1 MTVQEGQAPT
11 AQPTAADRANQ
22 AAATVAALG
31 RDDLAQRLQVA
42 AARVV
47 RPSTIVCVVGEF
59 KQGKS
64 SLVNAL
70 LGVTACAVDDDLAT
84 SVVTLVHFA
93 DPPRIDVRRR
103 EGDKTVVE
111 QVDAVT
117 AAALGSEVDNPRNEK
132 RIDRID
138 IGLTHPL
145 LKSGLAIVDTPG
157 MGGIGAGHASATLA
171 FLPYADGL
179 IFATDATAELSAPE
193 IEFLRQASA
202 LCPTV
207 ICALTKIDMAPAW
220 RRIAELNQGHLRRTG
235 LDVPIV
241 GVSSTLRM
249 AAFQRQDQALND
261 ESGFNELGT
270 LLNRRVLVPAKELA
284 AERADREV
292 RAVLDQLI
300 PALQT
305 EAAVLESPE
314 AAAETMA
321 ALEGAKARLEHLR
334 GPGARWSILVG
345 DRMTDLSSEAGH
357 RFRGS
362 MRNLSQSMDE
372 RIEALKTPAD
382 WDEIGRALTTE
393 VSDAVA
399 TVFAGLERG
408 ASDLRA
414 EVVTL
419 LAEDSLEL
427 GAAAGMRAPVD
438 VTALWRGPSITEKGS
453 VAGNVV
459 GQAITG
465 LRGAQSGIML
475 FGMMGAFLPAA
486 IGAVVLSAPLTLGLG
501 AAFAGGQLL
510 TANKRKIEQR
520 RQRAKAAVRQFVDDV
535 QFEVNNQLGEVV
547 RDLQRSV
554 RDEFTER
561 VTELLRTY
569 TETAQRAQADA
580 QRDQTVRAQRVT
592 EVRTALAGLE
602 RLRR

>member
-1 MTVQEGQAPT
+1 MTAQQAP
-11 AQPTAADRANQ
+11 AAAPTAADRANQ

-31 RDDLAQRLQVA
+31 REDLAQRLRVA
-42 AARVV
+42 AARVA

-70 LGVTACAVDDDLAT
+70 LGTTACAVDDDLAT

-93 DPPRIDVRRR
+93 DPARIDLRRR
-103 EGDKTVVE
+103 DGDRIVVE
-111 QVDAVT
+111 QVDAPT
-117 AAALGSEVDNPRNEK
+117 AAALGSEAGNPRNER
-132 RIDRID
+132 RIERID
-138 IGLTHPL
+138 IGLPHPL
-145 LKSGLAIVDTPG
+145 LKGGLAIVDTPG

-179 IFATDATAELSAPE
+179 LFATDATAELSAPE
-193 IEFLRQASA
+193 VEFLRQASA

-220 RRIAELNQGHLRRTG
+220 RRIAELDAGHLRRAG

-241 GVSSTLRM
+241 GVSSVLRM
-249 AAFQRQDQALND
+249 AAFQRDDEALNL
-261 ESGFNELGT
+261 ESGFTELGR
-270 LLNRRVLVPAKELA
+270 LLTGRVLAPAKALA

-292 RAVLDQLI
+292 AAVLDQLI
-300 PALQT
+300 PGLRT
-305 EAAVLESPE
+305 EAAVIESPE

-321 ALEGAKARLEHLR
+321 ALEAAKSHLEHLR
-334 GPGARWSILVG
+334 GPGARWSVLVG
-345 DRMTDLSSEAGH
+345 DRMTDLSSDAGY
-357 RFRGS
+357 RFRGA

-382 WDEIGRALTTE
+382 WDEIGRVLTTQ
-393 VSDAVA
+393 VSEALA
-399 TVFAGLERG
+399 TVFGGLERG
-408 ASDLRA
+408 ANDLRA
-414 EVVTL
+414 EVVEL

-427 GAAAGMRAPVD
+427 STAAGMRAPVD
-438 VTALWRGPSITEKGS
+438 VMALWRGPSITEKAS
-453 VAGNVV
+453 AAGNVL
-459 GQAITG
+459 GQALTG

-475 FGMMGAFLPAA
+475 FGMMGTFLPAA

-520 RQRAKAAVRQFVDDV
+520 RQRAKAAVRQFLDDV
-535 QFEVNNQLGEVV
+535 QFEVNNQLAEVV
-547 RDLQRSV
+547 RDLQRSI

-580 QRDQTVRAQRVT
+580 QRDQSVRTKRLAEVRA
-592 EVRTALAGLE
+592 ALAGLE

>member
-1 MTVQEGQAPT
+1 MSVQQGQAAP

-31 RDDLAQRLQVA
+31 REDLAQRLRVA
-42 AARVV
+42 AARVA

-93 DPPRIDVRRR
+93 DPSRIDVRRR

-111 QVDAVT
+111 QVDAAT
-117 AAALGSEVDNPRNEK
+117 AATLGSEVGNPRNEK

-138 IGLTHPL
+138 IGLPHPL
-145 LKSGLAIVDTPG
+145 LKGGLAIVDTPG

-193 IEFLRQASA
+193 VEFLRQASV

-220 RRIAELNQGHLRRTG
+220 RRIAELNAGHLTRTG

-241 GVSSTLRM
+241 GVSSALRM
-249 AAFQRQDQALND
+249 AAFQRDEQALNV
-261 ESGFNELGT
+261 ESGFSELGR
-270 LLNRRVLVPAKELA
+270 LLNGRVLAPAKELA
-284 AERADREV
+284 AQRADREV

-300 PALQT
+300 PGLQT

-321 ALEGAKARLEHLR
+321 ALEQAKSRLEHLR
-334 GPGARWSILVG
+334 GPGARWSVLVG
-345 DRMTDLSSEAGH
+345 DRMTDLSSDAGY
-357 RFRGS
+357 RFRGA

-372 RIEALKTPAD
+372 RIETLKTPAD
-382 WDEIGRALTTE
+382 WDEIGRTLTTD

-408 ASDLRA
+408 ASDLRS
-414 EVVTL
+414 EVVEL

-427 GAAAGMRAPVD
+427 GTAAGMRTPVD
-438 VTALWRGPSITEKGS
+438 VTALWRGPSITEKTSG
-453 VAGNVV
+453 AGNVL
-459 GQAITG
+459 GQALTG

-475 FGMMGAFLPAA
+475 FGMMGTFLPAA

-510 TANKRKIEQR
+510 TANKRKFEQR

-535 QFEVNNQLGEVV
+535 QFEVNNQLAEVV
-547 RDLQRSV
+547 RDLQRSI

-580 QRDQTVRAQRVT
+580 QRDQSVRGQRLT
-592 EVRTALAGLE
+592 EVRAALAGLE

>member
-1 MTVQEGQAPT
+1 MSIQQDEPVASTSG
-11 AQPTAADRANQ
+11 DRASEV
-22 AAATVAALG
+22 AAAVGALG
-31 RDDLAQRLQVA
+31 RDDLAQRLRAA
-42 AARVV
+42 AARVT

-70 LGVTACAVDDDLAT
+70 LGTQACAVDDDLAT

-103 EGDKTVVE
+103 DGERTVVE
-111 QVDAVT
+111 QVDA
-117 AAALGSEVDNPRNEK
+117 AAAAKLGSEVDNPRNEK

-138 IGLTHPL
+138 IGLDHPL

-179 IFATDATAELSAPE
+179 IFASDATAELSAPE
-193 IEFLRQASA
+193 VEFLKQASA

-220 RRIAELNQGHLRRTG
+220 RRIAELNAGHLRRIG
-235 LDVPIV
+235 LDVPLV
-241 GVSSTLRM
+241 GVSSALRM
-249 AAFQRQDQALND
+249 VAVQQQDRELNE
-261 ESGFNELGT
+261 ESGFGELGR
-270 LLNRRVLVPAKELA
+270 LLNERVLVPAKELA
-284 AERADREV
+284 AQRADREV
-292 RAVLDQLI
+292 AAVLDQLI
-300 PALQT
+300 PGLQT
-305 EAAVLESPE
+305 ELAVLESPA

-321 ALEGAKARLEHLR
+321 ALDGAKSRLEHLR
-334 GPGARWSILVG
+334 GPGARWSVLVG
-345 DRMTDLSSEAGH
+345 DRMTDLSSDAGH
-357 RFRGS
+357 RFRGA
-362 MRNLSQSMDE
+362 MRNLSQAMDE
-372 RIEALKTPAD
+372 RIESLKTPAD
-382 WDEIGRALTTE
+382 WDEIGRTLTTE

-399 TVFAGLERG
+399 SAFAGLERG
-408 ASDLRA
+408 AQALRE
-414 EVVTL
+414 EVVAL

-427 GAAAGMRAPVD
+427 GTAAGMRAPVD

-453 VAGNVV
+453 AAGNVL
-459 GQAITG
+459 GQALTG

-475 FGMMGAFLPAA
+475 FGMMGTFLPAA

-535 QFEVNNQLGEVV
+535 QFEVNNQLAEVV
-547 RDLQRSV
+547 RDIQRSI

-592 EVRTALAGLE
+592 EVRAGLSRLE
-602 RLRR
+602 ALRR

>member
-1 MTVQEGQAPT
+1 MTMHEGQAAP

-31 RDDLAQRLQVA
+31 REDLAQRLRVA
-42 AARVV
+42 AARVA

-70 LGVTACAVDDDLAT
+70 LGTAACAVDDDLAT

-103 EGDKTVVE
+103 EGDRTVIE
-111 QVDAVT
+111 QVDA
-117 AAALGSEVDNPRNEK
+117 AAAAELGSEVGNPRNER

-138 IGLTHPL
+138 IGLAHPL

-179 IFATDATAELSAPE
+179 VFATDATAELSAPE
-193 IEFLRQASA
+193 VEFLRQASA
-202 LCPTV
+202 LCPTL

-220 RRIAELNQGHLRRTG
+220 RRIAELNEGHLRRTG
-235 LDVPIV
+235 LEVPIV
-241 GVSSTLRM
+241 GVSSNLRM
-249 AAFQRQDQALND
+249 AAIQRDDQALNA
-261 ESGFNELGT
+261 ESGFNELGR
-270 LLNRRVLVPAKELA
+270 LVSGRVLAPAKELA
-284 AERADREV
+284 AERADGEV
-292 RAVLDQLI
+292 AAVLDQLI
-300 PALQT
+300 PGLQT

-321 ALEGAKARLEHLR
+321 ALEQAKARLEHLR
-334 GPGARWSILVG
+334 GPGARWSVLVG
-345 DRMTDLSSEAGH
+345 DRMTDLSSDAGY
-357 RFRGS
+357 RFRGA
-362 MRNLSQSMDE
+362 MRNLSQAMDE

-382 WDEIGRALTTE
+382 WDEIGRTLTTG
-393 VSDAVA
+393 VSEAVA

-408 ASDLRA
+408 AQALRT
-414 EVVTL
+414 EVVEL

-427 GAAAGMRAPVD
+427 GTAAGMRTPVD
-438 VTALWRGPSITEKGS
+438 VIAMWRGSSIAEKAS
-453 VAGNVV
+453 AGNVL
-459 GQAITG
+459 GQAMTG

-475 FGMMGAFLPAA
+475 FGMMGTFLPAA
-486 IGAVVLSAPLTLGLG
+486 VGALVLTAPVTLGLG

-535 QFEVNNQLGEVV
+535 QFEVNNQLAEVV
-547 RDLQRSV
+547 RDLQRSI

-580 QRDQTVRAQRVT
+580 QRDQSVRAQRLT
-592 EVRTALAGLE
+592 EVRAGLASLE

>member
-1 MTVQEGQAPT
+1 MNVQQRQNGIGSA
-11 AQPTAADRANQ
+11 AADRATE

-31 RDDLAQRLQVA
+31 REDLAQRLRVA
-42 AARVV
+42 AARVT

-70 LGVTACAVDDDLAT
+70 LGTTACAVDDDMAT

-103 EGDKTVVE
+103 EGDRTVIE
-111 QVDAVT
+111 QVDA
-117 AAALGSEVDNPRNEK
+117 AAAAELGSETGNPRNEK

-138 IGLTHPL
+138 IGLIHPL
-145 LKSGLAIVDTPG
+145 LKGGLAIVDTPG

-193 IEFLRQASA
+193 VEFLRQASA

-220 RRIAELNQGHLRRTG
+220 RRIAELNAGHLRRSD

-241 GVSSTLRM
+241 GVSSALRM
-249 AAFQRQDQALND
+249 VAVRQQDQALNE
-261 ESGFNELGT
+261 ESGFGELGR
-270 LLNRRVLVPAKELA
+270 LLNQRVLMPAKDLA

-292 RAVLDQLI
+292 AAVLDQLI
-300 PALQT
+300 PGLQT

-321 ALEGAKARLEHLR
+321 ALETAKARLEHLR
-334 GPGARWSILVG
+334 GPGARWSVLVG
-345 DRMTDLSSEAGH
+345 DRMTDLSSDAGH
-357 RFRGS
+357 RFRGA
-362 MRNLSQSMDE
+362 MRKLSQTMDE

-382 WDEIGRALTTE
+382 WDEIGRTLQADTSE
-393 VSDAVA
+393 AVA
-399 TVFAGLERG
+399 NVFADLERG
-408 ASDLRA
+408 AQTLRRD
-414 EVVTL
+414 VVEL
-419 LAEDSLEL
+419 LSEDSLEL

-438 VTALWRGPSITEKGS
+438 VTALWRGSSIAEKAS
-453 VAGNVV
+453 AGNVL
-459 GQAITG
+459 GQALTG
-465 LRGAQSGIML
+465 LRGAQSGILL
-475 FGMMGAFLPAA
+475 FGMMGSFLPAA
-486 IGAVVLSAPLTLGLG
+486 IGAVVLTAPVTLGLG

-520 RQRAKAAVRQFVDDV
+520 RQRAKAAVRQFLDDV
-535 QFEVNNQLGEVV
+535 QFEVNNQLAEVV
-547 RDLQRSV
+547 RDLQRSI

-569 TETAQRAQADA
+569 TETAQRAQADG
-580 QRDQTVRAQRVT
+580 QRDQGLRAQRLT
-592 EVRTALAGLE
+592 EVRAALAGLE